1 MDDAVAG
8 TEGVA
13 RGDVVRPV
21 GPRPGDAGGRPTF
34 SWGAGTHVGGVRD
47 HNEDAYFVSP
57 DVCVVAD
64 GMGGHQAGEVASHLV
79 TQIVADV
86 FGTHRLDVSELP
98 RFVSALNAA
107 VLRKGAA
114 NNTRGM
120 GTTVVGVAV
129 ADNGD
134 APSAVVFH
142 VGDSRCYRLCN
153 GVMKQ
158 LTSDHSHVEELVQ
171 AGRITAQE
179 AATHPLRN
187 VITRA
192 LGADVSVQADFH
204 VLDDE
209 DCRILLCSDGLS
221 GEIDDDRIWDLLT
234 SHTDPTAAAVALID
248 AVLEGPARDNV
259 TATVVDVAFPEVD
272 LTRSTAVNPIPVM
285 TDAAAGGAAD
295 DHTADVT
302 ADVTAEFDV
311 GVTAEPIAADADV
324 TAEPVAPGAA
334 VTAEFAAVGADA
346 GGRTQAE
353 LRPTADQLE
362 WATSDEHAAAAVQS
376 AVEAGADPTDE
387 IMILRPWA
395 APDALDRRSESD
407 DRTSTP
413 HGAAAWVSPD
423 ADRADPPPA
432 TDQETGHARQHD
444 H

>member
-1 MDDAVAG
+1 MAG
-8 TEGVA
+8 T
-13 RGDVVRPV
+13 
-21 GPRPGDAGGRPTF
+21 GDAARDDTGDEIARPTF

-47 HNEDAYFVSP
+47 HNEDAFFVSP

-64 GMGGHQAGEVASHLV
+64 GMGGHQAGEVASQLV

-107 VLRKGAA
+107 VLRKGAE

-171 AGRITAQE
+171 AGRITAEE

-192 LGADVSVQADFH
+192 LGADVSVEADFH

-234 SHTDPTAAAVALID
+234 AHTDPSAAAVALID
-248 AVLEGPARDNV
+248 AVLEGRARDNI
-259 TATVVDVAFPEVD
+259 TAIVVDVAFPAVD
-272 LTRSTAVNPIPVM
+272 LTRSTGLIPIPALQ
-285 TDAAAGGAAD
+285 DADVTGGPSI
-295 DHTADVT
+295 DHTADVAADVT
-302 ADVTAEFDV
+302 ADVTAEFDFD
-311 GVTAEPIAADADV
+311 VTAEPAADADV
-324 TAEPVAPGAA
+324 TAEPAVAHDDIHADIASEWDVDP
-334 VTAEFAAVGADA
+334 ADA
-346 GGRTQAE
+346 GGAVQSE
-353 LRPTADQLE
+353 HGSTADLLE
-362 WATSDEHAAAAVQS
+362 WAAVDG
-376 AVEAGADPTDE
+376 GADPTDE
-387 IMILRPWA
+387 IMIVRPWA
-395 APDALDRRSESD
+395 APDALDRRSETD
-407 DRTSTP
+407 DRTSTAP
-413 HGAAAWVSPD
+413 GAAAWASPD
-423 ADRADPPPA
+423 ADSGDPTPA